1 MSLSLWKWCVYLFD
15 TYFHYIRRDFLNLE
29 LKGAT
34 AAQARAALKKY
45 KDVMRAA
52 ERIFEGEFE
61 DLMDDDVQGVDE
73 GRRPSGS
80 AVQQVRIMVNRNPR
94 HGFMS

>member
-1 MSLSLWKWCVYLFD
+1 
-15 TYFHYIRRDFLNLE
+15 
-29 LKGAT
+29 
-34 AAQARAALKKY
+34 
-45 KDVMRAA
+45 MRAA

-61 DLMDDDVQGVDE
+61 DLMDDDVEDVEE

-80 AVQQVRIMVNRNPR
+80 VVQQIRIMVDHNPR